1 MEMQLREA
9 IGFGSRSFFSAKAIP
24 MRSFS
29 RWNFC
34 LANRLFTFTIRS
46 AIQKDP
52 RPFVM

>member
-9 IGFGSRSFFSAKAIP
+9 IGFGSRSFFL
-24 MRSFS
+24 RRLYHGSFS

-34 LANRLFTFTIRS
+34 VANRLFFAFAIRS